1 MPTMPFTVPF
11 GAYTAPSKSH
21 KRNPFL
27 RIVDAIAESIAR
39 EPNARLLRSSPVMAA
54 RSPTEPRH
62 DPPDPLPLCSRCLD

>member
-27 RIVDAIAESIAR
+27 RIVDAIAASNRRKAERELAALRAR
-39 EPNARLLRSSPVMAA
+39 HGSLFSDKASS
-54 RSPTEPRH
+54 
-62 DPPDPLPLCSRCLD
+62 

>member
-27 RIVDAIAESIAR
+27 RIVDAIAESNRRRAEREIA
-39 EPNARLLRSSPVMAA
+39 AFW
-54 RSPTEPRH
+54 PRH
-62 DPPDPLPLCSRCLD
+62 GSQVSDGTSS